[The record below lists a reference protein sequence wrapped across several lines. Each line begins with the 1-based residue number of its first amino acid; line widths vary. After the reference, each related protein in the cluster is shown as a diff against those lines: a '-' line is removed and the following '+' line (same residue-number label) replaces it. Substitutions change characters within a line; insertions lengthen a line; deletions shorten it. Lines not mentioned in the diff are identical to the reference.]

1 MQKIVNFFQGTVRL
15 ELTGAFPERFLNI
28 CAAENLPFWQV
39 EQPDEHTLRLT
50 LAGQNRRRA
59 TEAAQRSLCQVRE
72 LGREGFPS
80 FVGRFRKRYALLIGL
95 SLSIAAALILSQFIL
110 VVDVTG
116 NQTVTRS
123 EICAVLNRLGFGV
136 GSYGP
141 AVNERELVN
150 RALLEL
156 EDVGF
161 LSINIKGVR
170 AEVVVRESPK
180 KPKIEDLTVPA
191 DVVAERDGV
200 VLEIGAKR
208 GKKMVKEGDAV
219 LKGEVLISGLVTHKS
234 GESEEILS
242 SEQVRAAG
250 EVWAITERTLR
261 RSIPLNTTGKG
272 EPESSQERYALR
284 VLGRRINFYR
294 KSSISLD
301 NYDKINA
308 EYPLTLPGGL
318 KLPLSWLKTT
328 YTSHQIT
335 QSTFS
340 RERAEAYLKQRL
352 EADIQRTVGD
362 GEVLSKEWKAK
373 ERDGVLTVTLQAS
386 CNEQIGQTVELER
399 ESKTGQAKE
408 DAQDTG
414 DELRDRTEH

>member
-1 MQKIVNFFQGTVRL
+1 MQKIVNFLRGTVRL

-39 EQPDEHTLRLT
+39 EQPDEHTLRIT
-50 LAGQNRRRA
+50 LAGQDRRRA
-59 TEAAQRSLCQVRE
+59 IEAAKRSLCQVTE
-72 LGREGFPS
+72 LGREGFPA
-80 FVGRFRKRYALLIGL
+80 FVGRFRKRYALLMGL
-95 SLSIAAALILSQFIL
+95 SLSIAATLS
-110 VVDVTG
+110 
-116 NQTVTRS
+116 
-123 EICAVLNRLGFGV
+123 RLGFGI

-141 AVNERELVN
+141 SVNERELVN

-200 VLEIGAKR
+200 ILEIGAKR
-208 GKKMVKEGDAV
+208 GKKMVKNGDAV

-234 GESEEILS
+234 GDSDAILS

-250 EVWAITERTLR
+250 EVWAVTERTLR
-261 RSIPLNTTGKG
+261 RSIPLTTTGKG
-272 EPESSQERYALR
+272 DVEAMQHRYALR

-328 YTSHQIT
+328 YTSRQVT

-340 RERAEAYLKQRL
+340 KERAEAYLKQRL
-352 EADIQRTVGD
+352 EADIQKVVGE
-362 GEVLSKEWKAK
+362 GEVLSKEWKTS

-386 CNEQIGQTVELER
+386 CNEEIGRTVELER
-399 ESKTGQAKE
+399 ESETGQAQEAKK
-408 DAQDTG
+408 AQDTG
-414 DELRDRTEH
+414 DESRDRTEH

>member
-1 MQKIVNFFQGTVRL
+1 MQKIVNFLRGTVRL

-39 EQPDEHTLRLT
+39 EQPDEHTLRIT
-50 LAGQNRRRA
+50 LAGQDRRRA
-59 TEAAQRSLCQVRE
+59 VEAAKRSLCQVTE
-72 LGREGFPS
+72 LGREGFPA

-95 SLSIAAALILSQFIL
+95 SLSIAAALVLSQFIL
-110 VVDVTG
+110 VIHVTG
-116 NQTVTRS
+116 NQSVSTS
-123 EICAVLNRLGFGV
+123 EICATLSRLGFGI

-180 KPKIEDLTVPA
+180 KPKIEDLTIPA
-191 DVVAERDGV
+191 DVV
-200 VLEIGAKR
+200 
-208 GKKMVKEGDAV
+208 
-219 LKGEVLISGLVTHKS
+219 
-234 GESEEILS
+234 
-242 SEQVRAAG
+242 
-250 EVWAITERTLR
+250 TERTLR
-261 RSIPLNTTGKG
+261 RSIPLTTTGKG
-272 EPESSQERYALR
+272 DVEAMQHRYALR

-328 YTSHQIT
+328 YTSRQVT

-340 RERAEAYLKQRL
+340 KERAQAYLKQRL
-352 EADIQRTVGD
+352 EADIQKVVGE
-362 GEVLSKEWKAK
+362 GEVLSKEWKAS

-386 CNEQIGQTVELER
+386 CNEEIGKTVELER
-399 ESKTGQAKE
+399 ESETGQAQE
-408 DAQDTG
+408 ENAQDTG
-414 DELRDRTEH
+414 DESRDRTEH